1 MDNNAAALAALPD
14 LKLLQL
20 FDLLY
25 DVRNVSRVAE
35 QLGQSQPTVSIWLG
49 QLRD

>member
-1 MDNNAAALAALPD
+1 MDNNAMIPTDLPD

-25 DVRNVSRVAE
+25 DARSVTRVAE

-49 QLRD
+49 RLR